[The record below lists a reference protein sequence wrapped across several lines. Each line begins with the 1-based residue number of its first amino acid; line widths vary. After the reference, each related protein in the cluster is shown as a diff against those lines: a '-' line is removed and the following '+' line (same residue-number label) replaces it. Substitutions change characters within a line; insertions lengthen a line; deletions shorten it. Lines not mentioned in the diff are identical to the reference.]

1 MVTIRGFQN
10 RIVVNSM
17 KVVKATAI
25 LLSSIFFIDSI
36 PANESDFLR
45 AEISNGL
52 ITAKIYLRM
61 PITGTIARHD
71 LTGWELYTVY
81 RGKWCNKTQ

>member
-1 MVTIRGFQN
+1 MVTIRDFQN

-52 ITAKIYLRM
+52 ITAKIYL
-61 PITGTIARHD
+61 PDANNG
-71 LTGWELYTVY
+71 YY
-81 RGKWCNKTQ
+81 RSTRFDWLGAIYSLPGKMVQ

>member
-52 ITAKIYLRM
+52 ITAKIYL
-61 PITGTIARHD
+61 PDANNG
-71 LTGWELYTVY
+71 YY
-81 RGKWCNKTQ
+81 RSTRFDWLGAIYSLPGKMVQ